1 MVHSPSLALALAV
14 PTKNVLICKVVKVT
28 DGDTITVL
36 TDNNEQERIRLWG
49 IDAPEQRGAQPYW
62 KTSRDQLAVMDALET
77 VPSIGPHTMGQI
89 PRENTRVPERRM

>member
-62 KTSRDQLAVMDALET
+62 KTSRDQLAVMDALE
-77 VPSIGPHTMGQI
+77 SLQLAHI
-89 PRENTRVPERRM
+89 PWDRFRGKVLGCQKGECD